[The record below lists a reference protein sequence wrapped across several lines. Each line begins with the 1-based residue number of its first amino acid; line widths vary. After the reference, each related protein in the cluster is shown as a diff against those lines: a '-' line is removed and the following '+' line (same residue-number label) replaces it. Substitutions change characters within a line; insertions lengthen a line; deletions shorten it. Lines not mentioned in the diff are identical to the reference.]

1 MAYTPL
7 KDVRHLVARGQ
18 PFTGSNLFGEQR
30 EYAYAVFSY
39 RFDYPILINIAG
51 LWFEN
56 ETKYSR
62 STSRHLSSA
71 RPFGINPR
79 LLPVDN
85 MNDLLNP
92 NTPPGSAM
100 KLLAMA
106 ERAAYGDDR

>member
-7 KDVRHLVARGQ
+7 KDVRHLVARQ
-18 PFTGSNLFGEQR
+18 EPFTGGSIFAEQR
-30 EYAYAVFSY
+30 GYAYAVFSY

-51 LWFEN
+51 IWFEN
-56 ETKYSR
+56 ETKYSIT
-62 STSRHLSSA
+62 TSRHLSSA

-85 MNDLLNP
+85 MNALLDP

>member
-1 MAYTPL
+1 MYTPL
-7 KDVRHLVARGQ
+7 RDVRALVARQ
-18 PFTGSNLFGEQR
+18 EPFTGSTLFGEQR
-30 EYAYAVFSY
+30 EYAYVVFSY

-51 LWFEN
+51 IWFEN

-85 MNDLLNP
+85 MNALLDP

-106 ERAAYGDDR
+106 GRAAYGDGR